1 MKTVVQVMILRESFI
16 INKIKNMKHLIFL
29 LLIVCNLKVS
39 AQAKYSTVSD
49 DFVAFHEN
57 VSAAE
62 RMYRNDSLLQAYA
75 KFDNAFA
82 NYKGQVNPGHYFRAA
97 LCAIKIKEEF
107 KGLHFLEKAIVNGY
121 EIDSAKKAEVA
132 FYNQNTKKEY
142 QENIAKWEQ
151 GRNAA
156 RNTAWQQE
164 LVQSATTKSKAAEAK
179 YKEALA
185 YCLTCMKSKSCSKT
199 APDYLSKYKVVK
211 DRMKADSISA
221 AALLAGIQQ
230 NGFPSVRLV
239 GKKASEIARNTLL
252 SYDADKKNERLDN
265 LLFKALQDGNI
276 SPEFYASLIDRRNV
290 LNGLAPEFYE
300 PITGYEKTIGKEIT
314 VANKKRS
321 TIGLYPIKLTSA
333 SAPKTKDAAMN
344 KKVSTQLYDY

>member
-1 MKTVVQVMILRESFI
+1 
-16 INKIKNMKHLIFL
+16 MKHLFFL
-29 LLIVCNLKVS
+29 LLIVCNLNLL
-39 AQAKYSTVSD
+39 AQAKYSTASD
-49 DFVAFHEN
+49 DFVTFHSN

-62 RMYRNDSLLQAYA
+62 RMFRNDSLLQAYA
-75 KFDNAFA
+75 KFDIAFA

-107 KGLHFLEKAIVNGY
+107 KGLHFLEQAIVNGY
-121 EIDSAKKAEVA
+121 EIDSLKKREVV

-142 QENIAKWEQ
+142 QDNILKWEQ
-151 GRNAA
+151 ARNAA
-156 RNTAWQQE
+156 RNLSWQE
-164 LVQSATTKSKAAEAK
+164 TIIQSAASKSKSADAK

-185 YCLTCMKSKSCSKT
+185 YCITCMKSKTCSKT

-211 DRMKADSISA
+211 DRMKADSIAA

-230 NGFPSVRLV
+230 NGFPSVKLV

-276 SPEFYASLIDRRNV
+276 SPEFYASLVDRRNV
-290 LNGLAPEFYE
+290 LNGLTPEFYE
-300 PITGYEKTIGKEIT
+300 PISGYEKTIGKEIA

-321 TIGLYPIKLTSA
+321 TIGLYPIKLVSA
-333 SAPKTKDAAMN
+333 AAPKTKDSAMN
-344 KKVSTQLYDY
+344 KKTSTQLYDY

>member
-1 MKTVVQVMILRESFI
+1 
-16 INKIKNMKHLIFL
+16 MKHLFFL
-29 LLIVCNLKVS
+29 ILIAINLNLL
-39 AQAKYSTVSD
+39 AQAKYSTVSE
-49 DFVAFHEN
+49 DFVLFHEN

-62 RMYRNDSLLQAYA
+62 RMYRNDSILQAYA

-97 LCAIKIKEEF
+97 FCAIKIKEEF

-121 EIDSAKKAEVA
+121 EIDSLKKRDIV

-142 QENIAKWEQ
+142 LDNINKWEEK
-151 GRNAA
+151 RNASRNMIWQEELIKSAAA
-156 RNTAWQQE
+156 RNK
-164 LVQSATTKSKAAEAK
+164 SADAK

-199 APDYLSKYKVVK
+199 APDYLSKYKVVR
-211 DRMKADSISA
+211 DRMKADSLA
-221 AALLAGIQQ
+221 AVVLLNSIQQ
-230 NGFPSVRLV
+230 NGFPSVKLV
-239 GKKASEIARNTLL
+239 GSKASEIARNTLL
-252 SYDADKKNERLDN
+252 NYDADKKNERLDN
-265 LLFKALQDGNI
+265 ILFKALQDGNI

-300 PITGYEKTIGKEIT
+300 PISGYEKTIGKDLAP
-314 VANKKRS
+314 ANQKRS
-321 TIGLYPIKLTSA
+321 SIGLHPIKIASA
-333 SAPKTKDAAMN
+333 SAPKTKDSAMN